1 MEHKDIY
8 NFLQFAVETAKNA
21 AKDVFQDLNSSM
33 EVTTDL
39 LHDVKIKADTRIEA
53 FIIESLS
60 RIYDYP
66 ILSEESCLLQEGLK
80 DDRYCFIVDPLD
92 GSLNFSRGIPIC
104 CISIALWKGMEPLA
118 GVVYD
123 FNKNEVF
130 TGITNQG
137 AWLNNHPI
145 KVSSI
150 KEKSK
155 AVLFTGFPVSTNFS
169 KEPLMEFVEDVMEY
183 KKVRLLG
190 SAALSLAYV
199 ACGRGDYYR
208 ENDIKIW
215 DVAAGLALVA
225 AAGGV
230 INYSATYNE
239 HTFKV
244 NAGNH
249 LLQHNII

>member
-1 MEHKDIY
+1 MGNLMEQKDIY
-8 NFLQFAVETAKNA
+8 GFLQFAVETAKSA
-21 AKDVFQDLNSSM
+21 VKDVFNDLTGNR
-33 EVTTDL
+33 EITKDL
-39 LHDVKIKADTRIEA
+39 LHDVKIKADTRIET

-60 RIYDYP
+60 KRYDYP
-66 ILSEESCLLQEGLK
+66 ILSEESCLLQEGLR
-80 DDRYCFIVDPLD
+80 DNRYCFIVDPLD

-104 CISIALWKGMEPLA
+104 CISIALWKGMKPLA

-130 TGITNQG
+130 TGIVNQG
-137 AWLNNHPI
+137 AWLNDNPI

-150 KEKSK
+150 NEKSK
-155 AVLFTGFPVSTNFS
+155 AVLFTGFPVNTNFS
-169 KEPLMEFVEDVMEY
+169 KESLNRFVEDIREY

-215 DVAAGLALVA
+215 DVAAGLVLVA
-225 AAGGV
+225 AAGGA
-230 INYSATYNE
+230 INYTVSCNE
-239 HTFKV
+239 NTFIV

-249 LLQHNII
+249 LL